1 MDLTEKFL
9 PSEKLLKKYENITV
23 DNKRNGSLFLTN
35 LRVFVG
41 NQFNLWDIPCENIDY
56 LERGFVPR
64 FSAWWQLLF
73 IPLSLI
79 FISNLVLF
87 FLFVLLSVARQYI
100 KVNALTIGTHAR
112 KWNICADPEILD
124 QIAIDIRLNSL
135 VGNKRDGKLILEA
148 ESIDDSDEDLSLTLI
163 GENESGPLKI
173 AWMASIF
180 AFLAYYIGSFGVGTG
195 FWVFLFSA
203 MAFCFFVVHRDR
215 KKSNEFRDVE
225 PIEGWIQQG
234 WYFVLGKLN
243 IEIIEAKWSFKLG
256 GTNIRIRRAG
266 YILCS
271 GFLFLG
277 LLITVASSNMI
288 PLLLGIT
295 IGVPIY
301 LIGRAL
307 SGIPRPWKRM
317 ALRSATCFA
326 IAIIV
331 VLPCLI
337 LMPLYNSATVKLP
350 GEFVQGD
357 SGNGWKR
364 AMSQYDEYGLGF
376 ASTSFFL
383 YLDDGEDSEGESDGY
398 PAMLFVI
405 AIKVPIDL
413 DERDALDELDRQFH
427 EMSLEQEIEL
437 NTHIEDGQRT
447 TKQGY
452 STQYVIYNGTAKS
465 ERIGFEDV
473 GYNVTQGAETRYIG
487 EVWKAPEYNLLVVS
501 MGIAIISSEE
511 VNDQTGVGP
520 IDDLVDDLIPNKP
533 TETTDTKNWN
543 ELYDLIPEIVCLQP
557 N

>member
-243 IEIIEAKWSFKLG
+243 IEIIEAKWSFKLW

-326 IAIIV
+326 ITIIV

-337 LMPLYNSATVKLP
+337 LIPLYNSATVKLP
-350 GEFVQGD
+350 EEFVQGD

-364 AMSQYDEYGLGF
+364 VMSQHDEYGLGF

>member
-1 MDLTEKFL
+1 
-9 PSEKLLKKYENITV
+9 
-23 DNKRNGSLFLTN
+23 
-35 LRVFVG
+35 
-41 NQFNLWDIPCENIDY
+41 
-56 LERGFVPR
+56 
-64 FSAWWQLLF
+64 
-73 IPLSLI
+73 
-79 FISNLVLF
+79 
-87 FLFVLLSVARQYI
+87 
-100 KVNALTIGTHAR
+100 
-112 KWNICADPEILD
+112 
-124 QIAIDIRLNSL
+124 
-135 VGNKRDGKLILEA
+135 
-148 ESIDDSDEDLSLTLI
+148 
-163 GENESGPLKI
+163 
-173 AWMASIF
+173 
-180 AFLAYYIGSFGVGTG
+180 
-195 FWVFLFSA
+195 
-203 MAFCFFVVHRDR
+203 
-215 KKSNEFRDVE
+215 
-225 PIEGWIQQG
+225 
-234 WYFVLGKLN
+234 
-243 IEIIEAKWSFKLG
+243 
-256 GTNIRIRRAG
+256 
-266 YILCS
+266 
-271 GFLFLG
+271 
-277 LLITVASSNMI
+277 
-288 PLLLGIT
+288 
-295 IGVPIY
+295 
-301 LIGRAL
+301 
-307 SGIPRPWKRM
+307 M

-337 LMPLYNSATVKLP
+337 LIPLYNSATVKLP

-364 AMSQYDEYGLGF
+364 VMSQHDEYGLGF

>member
-243 IEIIEAKWSFKLG
+243 IEIIEAKWSFKLW
-256 GTNIRIRRAG
+256 GTNIWIRRAG

-533 TETTDTKNWN
+533 TETTDMKNWN

>member
-23 DNKRNGSLFLTN
+23 DHKRNGSLFLTN

-79 FISNLVLF
+79 FIGNLVLF

-112 KWNICADPEILD
+112 KWSICADPEILD
-124 QIAIDIRLNSL
+124 QIATDIRLNTL
-135 VGNKRDGKLILEA
+135 VGNKGDGKLILEA
-148 ESIDDSDEDLSLTLI
+148 ESIDDPDEDLSLTLI

-180 AFLAYYIGSFGVGTG
+180 AFFAYYIGSFGVGTG

-203 MAFCFFVVHRDR
+203 VSFCFFVVHRDR
-215 KKSNEFRDVE
+215 KKSNEFRGVE
-225 PIEGWIQQG
+225 PNDGLIRQG

-243 IEIIEAKWSFKLG
+243 IEIIEAKWSFKLR
-256 GTNIRIRRAG
+256 GTDIRIRRAG

-271 GFLFLG
+271 VFLFLG
-277 LLITVASSNMI
+277 LLITVGNSNMI
-288 PLLLGIT
+288 PLLLAIT

-337 LMPLYNSATVKLP
+337 LMPLYNSATVRLP
-350 GEFVQGD
+350 GEFIQGD

-413 DERDALDELDRQFH
+413 NERDALDELDKQFH
-427 EMSLEQEIEL
+427 KMSLEQEIDL
-437 NTHIEDGQRT
+437 KAHIEDGERI

-452 STQYVIYNGTAKS
+452 TTQYVIYNGTAKS

-473 GYNVTQGAETRYIG
+473 GYNVTQGAETR
-487 EVWKAPEYNLLVVS
+487 
-501 MGIAIISSEE
+501 
-511 VNDQTGVGP
+511 
-520 IDDLVDDLIPNKP
+520 
-533 TETTDTKNWN
+533 
-543 ELYDLIPEIVCLQP
+543 
-557 N
+557 

>member
-326 IAIIV
+326 ITIIV

-337 LMPLYNSATVKLP
+337 LIPLYNSATVKLP
-350 GEFVQGD
+350 EEFVQGD

-364 AMSQYDEYGLGF
+364 VMSQHDEYGLGF

>member
-56 LERGFVPR
+56 LKRGFVPR

-100 KVNALTIGTHAR
+100 TVSALTIGTHAR
-112 KWNICADPEILD
+112 KWNIGADPEILD
-124 QIAIDIRLNSL
+124 QIATDIRLNTL
-135 VGNKRDGKLILEA
+135 VGNKGDGKLILEA
-148 ESIDDSDEDLSLTLI
+148 ESIDSSDENLNLTLI
-163 GENESGPLKI
+163 GENESGPLKM

-203 MAFCFFVVHRDR
+203 VSFCFFVVHRDR
-215 KKSNEFRDVE
+215 KKSNEFRGVE
-225 PIEGWIQQG
+225 PNDGLIRQG

-243 IEIIEAKWSFKLG
+243 IEIIKAKWSFKLW

-271 GFLFLG
+271 VFLFLG
-277 LLITVASSNMI
+277 LLITVGNSNMI
-288 PLLLGIT
+288 PLLSAII

-301 LIGRAL
+301 LTGRVL

-326 IAIIV
+326 IAIII
-331 VLPCLI
+331 VLPCLM

-350 GEFVQGD
+350 GEFIQGD

-376 ASTSFFL
+376 ASTSFSF

-413 DERDALDELDRQFH
+413 DERDALDELDRQFR

-437 NTHIEDGQRT
+437 DTHIKDGQRT

-473 GYNVTQGAETRYIG
+473 GHNVTQGAETRYIG

-533 TETTDTKNWN
+533 TETTDMKNWN

>member
-1 MDLTEKFL
+1 VDLTEKFL

-23 DNKRNGSLFLTN
+23 DHKRNGSLFLTN

-79 FISNLVLF
+79 FIGNLVLF

-100 KVNALTIGTHAR
+100 KVNALTIGTPTR
-112 KWNICADPEILD
+112 KWSIGAEPEILD
-124 QIAIDIRLNSL
+124 QIATDIRLNSL
-135 VGNKRDGKLILEA
+135 VGNKEDGKLILEA
-148 ESIDDSDEDLSLTLI
+148 ESIDGSDENLSLTLI

-180 AFLAYYIGSFGVGTG
+180 AFLAYYIGSFGIGTG

-215 KKSNEFRDVE
+215 KKSNEFRGVE
-225 PIEGWIQQG
+225 PIDGWIRQG
-234 WYFVLGKLN
+234 WCFVLGKLN
-243 IEIIEAKWSFKLG
+243 IEIIKAKWSFKLF

-266 YILCS
+266 YVICS

-277 LLITVASSNMI
+277 LLITAANSNMI

-295 IGVPIY
+295 IGVPVY

-350 GEFVQGD
+350 GEFIQGD

-364 AMSQYDEYGLGF
+364 VMSQYDEYGLGF

-533 TETTDTKNWN
+533 TETTDMKNWN

>member
-79 FISNLVLF
+79 FIGNLVLF

-112 KWNICADPEILD
+112 KWSICADPEILD

-225 PIEGWIQQG
+225 PIDGGIQQG
-234 WYFVLGKLN
+234 WYFVLGKLY
-243 IEIIEAKWSFKLG
+243 IEIIEAKWSFKLW

-337 LMPLYNSATVKLP
+337 LIPLYNSATVKLP

-413 DERDALDELDRQFH
+413 DERDALNELDRQFH

-533 TETTDTKNWN
+533 TETTDMKNWN

>member
-1 MDLTEKFL
+1 VDLTEKFL

-23 DNKRNGSLFLTN
+23 DHKRNGSLFLTN

-79 FISNLVLF
+79 FIGNLVLF

-100 KVNALTIGTHAR
+100 KVNALTIGTPTR
-112 KWNICADPEILD
+112 KWSIGAEPEILD
-124 QIAIDIRLNSL
+124 QIATDIRLNSL
-135 VGNKRDGKLILEA
+135 VGNKEDGKLILEA
-148 ESIDDSDEDLSLTLI
+148 ESIDGSDENLSLTLI
-163 GENESGPLKI
+163 GENESRPLKI

-180 AFLAYYIGSFGVGTG
+180 AFLAYYIGSFGIGTG
-195 FWVFLFSA
+195 FWIFLFSA

-215 KKSNEFRDVE
+215 KKSNEFRGVE
-225 PIEGWIQQG
+225 PIDGWIRQG
-234 WYFVLGKLN
+234 WCFVLGKLN
-243 IEIIEAKWSFKLG
+243 IEIIEAKWSFKLF

-266 YILCS
+266 YVICS

-277 LLITVASSNMI
+277 LLITAANSNMI

-295 IGVPIY
+295 IGVPVY

-350 GEFVQGD
+350 GEFIQGD

-364 AMSQYDEYGLGF
+364 VMSQYDEYGLGF

-533 TETTDTKNWN
+533 TETTDMKNWN

>member
-23 DNKRNGSLFLTN
+23 DHKRNGSLFLTN

-79 FISNLVLF
+79 FIGNLVLF
-87 FLFVLLSVARQYI
+87 SLFVLLSVARQYI

-112 KWNICADPEILD
+112 KWSICADPEILD
-124 QIAIDIRLNSL
+124 QIATDIRLNTL
-135 VGNKRDGKLILEA
+135 VGNKGDGKLILEA
-148 ESIDDSDEDLSLTLI
+148 ESIDDPDEDLSLTLI

-180 AFLAYYIGSFGVGTG
+180 AFFAYYIGSFGVGTG

-203 MAFCFFVVHRDR
+203 VSFCFFVVHRDR
-215 KKSNEFRDVE
+215 KKSNEFRGVE
-225 PIEGWIQQG
+225 PNDGLIRQG

-243 IEIIEAKWSFKLG
+243 IEIIEAKWSFKLR
-256 GTNIRIRRAG
+256 GTDIRIRRAG

-271 GFLFLG
+271 VFLFLG
-277 LLITVASSNMI
+277 LLITIGNSNMI
-288 PLLLGIT
+288 PLLLAIT

-337 LMPLYNSATVKLP
+337 LMPLYNSATVRLP
-350 GEFVQGD
+350 GEFIQGD

-413 DERDALDELDRQFH
+413 NERDALDELDKQFH
-427 EMSLEQEIEL
+427 KMSLEQEIEL

-501 MGIAIISSEE
+501 MGIAMISSEE
-511 VNDQTGVGP
+511 LNDQTGVGP

-533 TETTDTKNWN
+533 TETTDMKNWN

>member
-23 DNKRNGSLFLTN
+23 DHKRNGSLFLTN

-41 NQFNLWDIPCENIDY
+41 DQFNLWDIPCGNIDY

-64 FSAWWQLLF
+64 FSVWWQLLF

-79 FISNLVLF
+79 FIGNLVLF

-112 KWNICADPEILD
+112 KWSICADPEILD
-124 QIAIDIRLNSL
+124 QIATDIRLNTL
-135 VGNKRDGKLILEA
+135 VGNKGDGKLILEA
-148 ESIDDSDEDLSLTLI
+148 ESIDGSDEDLSLTLI

-180 AFLAYYIGSFGVGTG
+180 AFFAYYIGSFGVGTG

-215 KKSNEFRDVE
+215 KKSNEFRGVE
-225 PIEGWIQQG
+225 PIDGWIRQG

-243 IEIIEAKWSFKLG
+243 IEIIESKWSFKLG
-256 GTNIRIRRAG
+256 GTDIRIRRAG
-266 YILCS
+266 YVICS

-277 LLITVASSNMI
+277 LLITVANSNMI
-288 PLLLGIT
+288 PLLSAVT
-295 IGVPIY
+295 IGVPVY
-301 LIGRAL
+301 LIGRVL

-317 ALRSATCFA
+317 ALRSTACFA
-326 IAIIV
+326 IAIVV

-350 GEFVQGD
+350 GEFIQGN

-405 AIKVPIDL
+405 AIKVPLDL

-427 EMSLEQEIEL
+427 EMSLEQEIDL

-452 STQYVIYNGTAKS
+452 TTQYVIYNGTAKS

-501 MGIAIISSEE
+501 MGIAMISSEE
-511 VNDQTGVGP
+511 LNDQTGVGP

>member
-23 DNKRNGSLFLTN
+23 DHKRNGSLFLTN

-225 PIEGWIQQG
+225 PIDGWIQQG

-243 IEIIEAKWSFKLG
+243 IEIIEAKWTFKLW

-317 ALRSATCFA
+317 ALRSTTCFA

-533 TETTDTKNWN
+533 TETTDMKNWN

>member
-23 DNKRNGSLFLTN
+23 DHKRNGSLFLTN

-41 NQFNLWDIPCENIDY
+41 NQFTLWDIPCENIDY

-79 FISNLVLF
+79 FIGNLVLF

-112 KWNICADPEILD
+112 KWSICADPEILD
-124 QIAIDIRLNSL
+124 QIATDIRLNTL
-135 VGNKRDGKLILEA
+135 VGNKGDGKLILEA

-163 GENESGPLKI
+163 GENESGPFKI

-180 AFLAYYIGSFGVGTG
+180 AFLAYYVGSFGVGTG

-215 KKSNEFRDVE
+215 KKSNEFKGVE
-225 PIEGWIQQG
+225 PNDGLIRQG

-243 IEIIEAKWSFKLG
+243 IEIIEAKWSFKLR
-256 GTNIRIRRAG
+256 GTDIRIRRAG

-271 GFLFLG
+271 VFLFLG
-277 LLITVASSNMI
+277 LLITIGNSNMI
-288 PLLLGIT
+288 PLLLAIT

-337 LMPLYNSATVKLP
+337 LMPLYNSATVRLP
-350 GEFVQGD
+350 GEFIQGD

-413 DERDALDELDRQFH
+413 NERDALDELDKQFH
-427 EMSLEQEIEL
+427 KMSLEQEIEL

-501 MGIAIISSEE
+501 MGIAMISSEE
-511 VNDQTGVGP
+511 LNDQTGVGP

-533 TETTDTKNWN
+533 TETTDMKNWN

>member
-56 LERGFVPR
+56 LKRGFVPR

-100 KVNALTIGTHAR
+100 TVSALTIGTHAR
-112 KWNICADPEILD
+112 KWNIGADPEILD
-124 QIAIDIRLNSL
+124 QIATDIRLNTL
-135 VGNKRDGKLILEA
+135 VGNKGDGKLILEA
-148 ESIDDSDEDLSLTLI
+148 ESIDSSDEDLNLTLI
-163 GENESGPLKI
+163 GENESGPLKM

-203 MAFCFFVVHRDR
+203 VSFCFFVVHRDR
-215 KKSNEFRDVE
+215 KKSNEFRGVE
-225 PIEGWIQQG
+225 PNDGVIRQG
-234 WYFVLGKLN
+234 CYFVLGKLN
-243 IEIIEAKWSFKLG
+243 IEIIEAKWSFKLW
-256 GTNIRIRRAG
+256 GTNIRIRRTG

-271 GFLFLG
+271 LFLFLG
-277 LLITVASSNMI
+277 LLITVGNSNMI
-288 PLLLGIT
+288 PLLLAIT

-301 LIGRAL
+301 LTGRAL

-326 IAIIV
+326 IAIII
-331 VLPCLI
+331 VLPCLM

-350 GEFVQGD
+350 GEFIQGD

-376 ASTSFFL
+376 ASTSFSF

-398 PAMLFVI
+398 PAMLFII

-413 DERDALDELDRQFH
+413 DERDALDELDRQFR

-473 GYNVTQGAETRYIG
+473 GHNVTEGAETRYIG
-487 EVWKAPEYNLLVVS
+487 EVWKAPEYNLLVIS
-501 MGIAIISSEE
+501 MGIAVISSEE
-511 VNDQTGVGP
+511 INDQTGVGP

-533 TETTDTKNWN
+533 TETTDMKNWN

>member
-23 DNKRNGSLFLTN
+23 DHKRNGSLFLTN

-79 FISNLVLF
+79 FIGNLVLF
-87 FLFVLLSVARQYI
+87 SLFVLLSVARQYI

-112 KWNICADPEILD
+112 KWSICADPEILD
-124 QIAIDIRLNSL
+124 QIATDIRLNTL
-135 VGNKRDGKLILEA
+135 VGNKGDGKLILEA
-148 ESIDDSDEDLSLTLI
+148 ENIDDSDEDLSLTLI

-180 AFLAYYIGSFGVGTG
+180 AFFAYYIGSFGVGTG

-203 MAFCFFVVHRDR
+203 VSFCFFVVHRDR
-215 KKSNEFRDVE
+215 KKSNEFRGVE
-225 PIEGWIQQG
+225 PNDGLIRQG

-243 IEIIEAKWSFKLG
+243 IEIIEAKWSFKLR
-256 GTNIRIRRAG
+256 GTDIRIRRAG

-271 GFLFLG
+271 VFLFLG
-277 LLITVASSNMI
+277 LLITIGNSNMI
-288 PLLLGIT
+288 PLLLAIT

-337 LMPLYNSATVKLP
+337 LMPLYNSATVRLP
-350 GEFVQGD
+350 GEFIQGD

-376 ASTSFFL
+376 AST
-383 YLDDGEDSEGESDGY
+383 
-398 PAMLFVI
+398 
-405 AIKVPIDL
+405 
-413 DERDALDELDRQFH
+413 
-427 EMSLEQEIEL
+427 
-437 NTHIEDGQRT
+437 
-447 TKQGY
+447 
-452 STQYVIYNGTAKS
+452 
-465 ERIGFEDV
+465 
-473 GYNVTQGAETRYIG
+473 
-487 EVWKAPEYNLLVVS
+487 
-501 MGIAIISSEE
+501 
-511 VNDQTGVGP
+511 
-520 IDDLVDDLIPNKP
+520 
-533 TETTDTKNWN
+533 
-543 ELYDLIPEIVCLQP
+543 
-557 N
+557 

>member
-23 DNKRNGSLFLTN
+23 DHKRNGSLFLTN
-35 LRVFVG
+35 LRVFFG

-79 FISNLVLF
+79 FIGNLVLF

-112 KWNICADPEILD
+112 KWSICADPEILD
-124 QIAIDIRLNSL
+124 QIATDIRLNTL
-135 VGNKRDGKLILEA
+135 VGNKGDGKLILEA

-180 AFLAYYIGSFGVGTG
+180 AFFAYYIGSFGVGTG

-203 MAFCFFVVHRDR
+203 VSFCFFVVHRDR
-215 KKSNEFRDVE
+215 KKSNEFRGVE
-225 PIEGWIQQG
+225 PNDGLIRQG

-243 IEIIEAKWSFKLG
+243 IEIIEAKWSFKLR
-256 GTNIRIRRAG
+256 GTDIRIRRAG

-271 GFLFLG
+271 VFLFLG
-277 LLITVASSNMI
+277 LLITIGNSNMI
-288 PLLLGIT
+288 PLLLAIT

-337 LMPLYNSATVKLP
+337 LMPLYNSATVRLP
-350 GEFVQGD
+350 GEFIQGD

-413 DERDALDELDRQFH
+413 NERDALDELDKQFH
-427 EMSLEQEIEL
+427 KMSLEQEIEL

-501 MGIAIISSEE
+501 MGIAMISSEE
-511 VNDQTGVGP
+511 LNDQTGVGP

-533 TETTDTKNWN
+533 TETTDMKNWN

>member
-56 LERGFVPR
+56 LKRGFVPR

-100 KVNALTIGTHAR
+100 TVSALTIGTHAR
-112 KWNICADPEILD
+112 KWNIGADPEILD
-124 QIAIDIRLNSL
+124 QIATDIRLNTL
-135 VGNKRDGKLILEA
+135 VGNKGDGKLILEA
-148 ESIDDSDEDLSLTLI
+148 ESIDSSDEDLNLTLI
-163 GENESGPLKI
+163 GENESGPLKM

-180 AFLAYYIGSFGVGTG
+180 AFLEYYIGSFGVGTG

-203 MAFCFFVVHRDR
+203 VSFCFFVVHRDR
-215 KKSNEFRDVE
+215 KKSNEFRGVE
-225 PIEGWIQQG
+225 PNDGLIRQG

-243 IEIIEAKWSFKLG
+243 IEIIKAKWSFKLW

-271 GFLFLG
+271 VFLFLG
-277 LLITVASSNMI
+277 LLITVGNSNMI
-288 PLLLGIT
+288 PLLLAIT

-301 LIGRAL
+301 LTGRAL

-326 IAIIV
+326 IAIII
-331 VLPCLI
+331 VLPCLM

-350 GEFVQGD
+350 GEFIQGD

-376 ASTSFFL
+376 ASTSFSF

-398 PAMLFVI
+398 PAMLFII

-413 DERDALDELDRQFH
+413 DERDALDELDRQFR

-437 NTHIEDGQRT
+437 DTHIEDGQRT

-452 STQYVIYNGTAKS
+452 STLYVIYNGTAKS

-473 GYNVTQGAETRYIG
+473 GHNVTQGAETRYIG

-501 MGIAIISSEE
+501 MGIAVISSEE
-511 VNDQTGVGP
+511 INDQTGVGP

-533 TETTDTKNWN
+533 TETTDMKNWN

>member
-1 MDLTEKFL
+1 MNLTEKFL

-56 LERGFVPR
+56 LKRGFVPR

-100 KVNALTIGTHAR
+100 TVSALTIGTHAR
-112 KWNICADPEILD
+112 KWNIGADPEILD
-124 QIAIDIRLNSL
+124 QIATDIRLNTL
-135 VGNKRDGKLILEA
+135 VGNKGDGKLILEA
-148 ESIDDSDEDLSLTLI
+148 ESIDSSDEDLNLTLI
-163 GENESGPLKI
+163 GENESGPLKM

-203 MAFCFFVVHRDR
+203 VSFCFFVVHRDR
-215 KKSNEFRDVE
+215 KKSNEFRGVE
-225 PIEGWIQQG
+225 PNDGLIRQG

-243 IEIIEAKWSFKLG
+243 IEIIKAKWSFKLW

-271 GFLFLG
+271 VFLFLG
-277 LLITVASSNMI
+277 LLITVGNSNMI
-288 PLLLGIT
+288 PLLLAIT

-301 LIGRAL
+301 LTGRAL

-326 IAIIV
+326 IAIII
-331 VLPCLI
+331 VLPCLM

-350 GEFVQGD
+350 REFIQGD
-357 SGNGWKR
+357 SGNGWKK

-376 ASTSFFL
+376 ASTSFSF
-383 YLDDGEDSEGESDGY
+383 YLDDGEGSEGESDGY

-413 DERDALDELDRQFH
+413 DEKDALDELDRQFR

-437 NTHIEDGQRT
+437 DTHIKDGQRT

-473 GYNVTQGAETRYIG
+473 GHNVTQGAETRYIG
-487 EVWKAPEYNLLVVS
+487 EVWKAPEYNLLVIS
-501 MGIAIISSEE
+501 MGIAVISSEE
-511 VNDQTGVGP
+511 INDQTGVGP

-533 TETTDTKNWN
+533 TETTDMKNWN

>member
-1 MDLTEKFL
+1 MNLTEKFL

-23 DNKRNGSLFLTN
+23 DNKRNGRLFLTN

-56 LERGFVPR
+56 LKRGFVPR

-100 KVNALTIGTHAR
+100 TVSALTIGTHAR
-112 KWNICADPEILD
+112 KWNIGADPEILD
-124 QIAIDIRLNSL
+124 QIATDIRLNTL
-135 VGNKRDGKLILEA
+135 VGNKGDGKLILEA
-148 ESIDDSDEDLSLTLI
+148 ESIDSSDEDLNLTLI
-163 GENESGPLKI
+163 GENESGPLKM

-203 MAFCFFVVHRDR
+203 VSFCFFVVHRDR
-215 KKSNEFRDVE
+215 KKSNEFRGVE
-225 PIEGWIQQG
+225 PNDGLIRQG

-243 IEIIEAKWSFKLG
+243 IEIIRAKWSFKLW
-256 GTNIRIRRAG
+256 GTNIRIKRAG

-271 GFLFLG
+271 VFLFLG
-277 LLITVASSNMI
+277 LLITVGNSNMI
-288 PLLLGIT
+288 PLLLAIT

-301 LIGRAL
+301 LTGRAL

-326 IAIIV
+326 IAIII
-331 VLPCLI
+331 VLPCLM

-350 GEFVQGD
+350 REFIQGD
-357 SGNGWKR
+357 SGNGWKK

-376 ASTSFFL
+376 ASTSFSF

-413 DERDALDELDRQFH
+413 DEKDALDELDRQFR
-427 EMSLEQEIEL
+427 EISLDQEIEL
-437 NTHIEDGQRT
+437 DTHIEDGQRI

-473 GYNVTQGAETRYIG
+473 GHNVTQGAETRYIG
-487 EVWKAPEYNLLVVS
+487 EVWKAPEYNLLVIS
-501 MGIAIISSEE
+501 MGIAVISSEE
-511 VNDQTGVGP
+511 INDQTGVGP
-520 IDDLVDDLIPNKP
+520 IDDLVDNLIPNKP
-533 TETTDTKNWN
+533 TETTDMKNWN

>member
-1 MDLTEKFL
+1 MNLTEKFL

-56 LERGFVPR
+56 LKRGFVPR

-100 KVNALTIGTHAR
+100 TVSALTIGTHAR
-112 KWNICADPEILD
+112 KWNIGADSEILD
-124 QIAIDIRLNSL
+124 QIATDIRLNTL
-135 VGNKRDGKLILEA
+135 VGNKGDGKLILEA
-148 ESIDDSDEDLSLTLI
+148 ESIDSSDEDLNLTLI
-163 GENESGPLKI
+163 GENESGPLKM

-203 MAFCFFVVHRDR
+203 VSFCFFVVHRDR
-215 KKSNEFRDVE
+215 KKSNEFRGVE
-225 PIEGWIQQG
+225 PNDGLIRQG

-243 IEIIEAKWSFKLG
+243 IEIIRAKWSFKLW
-256 GTNIRIRRAG
+256 GTNIRIKRAG

-271 GFLFLG
+271 VFLFLG
-277 LLITVASSNMI
+277 LLITVGNSNMI
-288 PLLLGIT
+288 PLLLAIT

-301 LIGRAL
+301 LTGRAL

-326 IAIIV
+326 IAIII
-331 VLPCLI
+331 VLPCLM

-350 GEFVQGD
+350 REFIQGD
-357 SGNGWKR
+357 SGNGWKK

-376 ASTSFFL
+376 ASTSFSF

-398 PAMLFVI
+398 PAMLFII

-413 DERDALDELDRQFH
+413 NERDALDELDQQFR

-437 NTHIEDGQRT
+437 DTHIEDGQRI

-473 GYNVTQGAETRYIG
+473 GHNVTQGAETRYIG
-487 EVWKAPEYNLLVVS
+487 EVWKAPEYNLLVIS
-501 MGIAIISSEE
+501 MGIAVISSEE
-511 VNDQTGVGP
+511 INDQTGVGP
-520 IDDLVDDLIPNKP
+520 IDDLVDNLIPNKP
-533 TETTDTKNWN
+533 TETTDMKNWN

>member
-243 IEIIEAKWSFKLG
+243 IEIIEAKWSFKLW

-533 TETTDTKNWN
+533 TETTDMKNWN

>member
-225 PIEGWIQQG
+225 PIDGWIQQG

-243 IEIIEAKWSFKLG
+243 IEIIEAKWTFKLW
-256 GTNIRIRRAG
+256 GTNIWIRRAG

-337 LMPLYNSATVKLP
+337 LIPLYNSATVKLP
-350 GEFVQGD
+350 EEFVQGD

-413 DERDALDELDRQFH
+413 DERDALNELDRQFH

-437 NTHIEDGQRT
+437 NTHIENGQRT

>member
-243 IEIIEAKWSFKLG
+243 IEIIEAKWSFKLW
-256 GTNIRIRRAG
+256 GTNIWIRRAG

-437 NTHIEDGQRT
+437 NTHIENGQRT

-533 TETTDTKNWN
+533 TETTDMKNWN

>member
-1 MDLTEKFL
+1 VDLTEKFL

-23 DNKRNGSLFLTN
+23 DHKRNGSLFLTN

-79 FISNLVLF
+79 FIGNLVLF
-87 FLFVLLSVARQYI
+87 SLFVLLSVARQYI

-112 KWNICADPEILD
+112 KWSICADPEILD
-124 QIAIDIRLNSL
+124 QIATDIRLNTL
-135 VGNKRDGKLILEA
+135 VGNKGDGKLILEA
-148 ESIDDSDEDLSLTLI
+148 ESIDDPDEDLSLTLI

-180 AFLAYYIGSFGVGTG
+180 AFFAYYIGSFGVGTG

-203 MAFCFFVVHRDR
+203 VSFCFFVVHRDR
-215 KKSNEFRDVE
+215 KKSNEFRGVE
-225 PIEGWIQQG
+225 PNDGLIRQG

-243 IEIIEAKWSFKLG
+243 IEIIEAKWSFKLR
-256 GTNIRIRRAG
+256 GTDIRIRRAG

-271 GFLFLG
+271 VFLFLG
-277 LLITVASSNMI
+277 LLITIGNSNMI
-288 PLLLGIT
+288 PLLLAIT

-337 LMPLYNSATVKLP
+337 LMPLYNSATVRLP
-350 GEFVQGD
+350 GEFIQGD

-413 DERDALDELDRQFH
+413 NERDALDELDKQFH
-427 EMSLEQEIEL
+427 KMSLEQEIDL
-437 NTHIEDGQRT
+437 KAHIEDGKRT

-452 STQYVIYNGTAKS
+452 TTQYVIYNGTAKS
-465 ERIGFEDV
+465 ERIGFEDI
-473 GYNVTQGAETRYIG
+473 GYNVTQGAETLYIG

-501 MGIAIISSEE
+501 MGIAMISSEE
-511 VNDQTGVGP
+511 LNDQTGVGP

-533 TETTDTKNWN
+533 TETTDMKNWN